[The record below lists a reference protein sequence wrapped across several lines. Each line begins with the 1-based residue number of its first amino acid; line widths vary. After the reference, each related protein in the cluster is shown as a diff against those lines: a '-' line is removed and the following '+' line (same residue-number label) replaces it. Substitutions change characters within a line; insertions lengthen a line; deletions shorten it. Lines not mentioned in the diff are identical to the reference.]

1 MGLMDL
7 LAPSGV
13 IHYMTDEELFWRA
26 SMAPKAHRTPYRRVP
41 KIAFLF
47 LVRGELPL
55 RPLWEKFFAGH
66 HELYSIYVH
75 TDPSYTG
82 SPPPDSV
89 FYGRMIPSKVNK
101 ILLALQ
107 NALQP

>member
-1 MGLMDL
+1 M

-13 IHYMTDEELFWRA
+13 IHNMTDEELFWRA
-26 SMAPKAHRTPYRRVP
+26 SMAPKGHRTPYRRVP

-55 RPLWEKFFAGH
+55 RALWEKFFAGH

-82 SPPPDSV
+82 SPPEDSM
-89 FYGRMIPSKVNK
+89 FYDRMIRSQVCKM
-101 ILLALQ
+101 
-107 NALQP
+107 